1 MGGEILRQAWLALR
15 RNPLRSLLTMLGI
28 VWGIAA
34 VALLLAYGAG
44 FRRVLLD
51 SFEAFGKGA
60 VVCWPQQ
67 TSEQAG
73 GQRAGKRV
81 VFTREDLEAV
91 KQEATLVEDACL
103 ETVRFLA
110 ITRGE
115 RLANTAVRGV
125 CAEYGRMR
133 NEVASEGRWITAE
146 DVAERR
152 RVVFLGKRLKERL
165 FSQRPAVGEE
175 VAINGLRFTV
185 VGTMDLKMQDSNYF
199 TSDDESAFIPYSTAG
214 DLWDTRFASVL
225 VFTPVAPRFEAQA
238 MAQVRAAI
246 ARRQGFSPTDQR
258 AIQMFG
264 REQLRPIYDGITIGL
279 QVLVG
284 FIGALTLAI
293 GGVGVMNILLV
304 SVDERTREIGIR
316 RALGARR
323 RHIRLQFLC
332 EALALTLSGGVIGL
346 LAAYGLSA
354 WIGPI
359 PFLGLAYEDA
369 SGKGDIRLNISLGTV
384 AVSTAILTVVGLL
397 SGLIPA
403 IRASRLDPAEALRY
417 E

>member
-1 MGGEILRQAWLALR
+1 MGSEILHQAWLALR
-15 RNPLRSLLTMLGI
+15 RSPLRSVLTMLGI

-44 FRRVLLD
+44 FRRVLLN

-110 ITRGE
+110 ITRAE

-125 CAEYGRMR
+125 CPEYGRMR

-165 FSQRPAVGEE
+165 FRQRPAVGEE

-185 VGTMDLKMQDSNYF
+185 IGAMDLKMQDSNYF

-214 DLWDTRFASVL
+214 DLWDTRYASVL
-225 VFTPVAPRFEAQA
+225 VFTPVAPQFEAQA

-246 ARRQGFSPTDQR
+246 AR
-258 AIQMFG
+258 A
-264 REQLRPIYDGITIGL
+264 
-279 QVLVG
+279 
-284 FIGALTLAI
+284 ALTDSTVLIRGPTGTGKELIA
-293 GGVGVMNILLV
+293 NLLHQQ
-304 SVDERTREIGIR
+304 SR
-316 RALGARR
+316 RA
-323 RHIRLQFLC
+323 Q
-332 EALALTLSGGVIGL
+332 
-346 LAAYGLSA
+346 
-354 WIGPI
+354 GP
-359 PFLGLAYEDA
+359 L
-369 SGKGDIRLNISLGTV
+369 V
-384 AVSTAILTVVGLL
+384 AVDC
-397 SGLIPA
+397 PA
-403 IRASRLDPAEALRY
+403 IPPTLFASQFFGHVRGA
-417 E
+417 